1 MNAKPLLCAALSL
14 MESVAMAGSFIS
26 AGGPPVQ
33 GQYIIKLRDDMPSFQ
48 AREALLQNLV
58 ETRRGR
64 TRRVFAAVLN
74 GGVVTLTEPQA
85 RALARLPM
93 VDYVEEDALIWAS
106 EIQSPATWGIDRMDQ
121 QELPLSNSYGYTAT
135 GRGVTAYVIDTG
147 IQVDHLEF
155 GGRARI
161 GADLIG
167 GDGGDCNGHGTHVAG
182 SIGGAVYG
190 IAKDVAV
197 VAVRVL
203 DCNGVGTISGVIA
216 GVDWVTRNA
225 VKPSVANMSLSS
237 GASAS
242 LDTAVRNS
250 LASGIIYTVA
260 AGNAGANACYYSPAR
275 VPGAITVGATTAKDV
290 RAAYSNFGKC
300 LDLFAPG
307 SSVKSAWVG
316 SESSTNTISGTS
328 MAAPHA
334 AGVAAQYLQTHPAAG
349 PTAVRNALVGAAAL
363 NKLTRIGTGS
373 PNALIQSIA
382 P

>member
-1 MNAKPLLCAALSL
+1 MNTQLLCCAALSL
-14 MESVAMAGSFIS
+14 VQSVAIAGNFIS

-33 GQYIIKLRDDMPSFQ
+33 GQYIIKLRDDMPSFG
-48 AREALLQNLV
+48 AREALLQDLV
-58 ETRRGR
+58 ATRGGGM
-64 TRRVFAAVLN
+64 RRVFAAVFN
-74 GGVVTLTEPQA
+74 GGVAILTEPQA

-106 EIQSPATWGIDRMDQ
+106 EIQSPATWGIDRIDQ
-121 QELPLSNSYGYTAT
+121 QELPLTNSYGYSAS

-161 GADLIG
+161 GTDVIG
-167 GDGGDCNGHGTHVAG
+167 GNGGDCNGHGTHVAG

-203 DCNGVGTISGVIA
+203 DCNGAGTISGVIA

-250 LASGIIYTVA
+250 LASGITYTIA
-260 AGNAGANACYYSPAR
+260 AGNSGANACYFSPAR
-275 VPGAITVGATTAKDV
+275 VPGAITVGATTANDV
-290 RAAYSNFGKC
+290 RASYSNFGKC

-307 SSVKSAWVG
+307 SSIKSAWVG
-316 SESSTNTISGTS
+316 SESAANTISGTS
-328 MAAPHA
+328 MAAPHV
-334 AGVAAQYLQTHPAAG
+334 AGVAALYLQTHPAAG

-363 NKLTRIGTGS
+363 NKLTRVGSGS
-373 PNALIQSIA
+373 PNALIQTIA